1 MPTPVVLGEFE
12 QLVLLAI
19 LNLDNDAAA
28 LDLRDRLNQVA
39 GRRISRGALYR
50 TLDRMDGKGWVAWS
64 LDREDVPERGGHP
77 RRRFRVTKEGLE
89 VLRASRAMLMDLWDG
104 LEGVLG

>member
-12 QLVLLAI
+12 QLVLLAV
-19 LNLDNDAAA
+19 LNLGNDAAA
-28 LDLRDRLNQVA
+28 LDLRDRLNEVA

-50 TLDRMDGKGWVAWS
+50 TLDRMDEKGWVAWS

-77 RRRFRVTKEGLE
+77 RRRFRVTEEGLE

>member
-12 QLVLLAI
+12 QLVLLAV

-28 LDLRDRLNQVA
+28 LDLRDRLNAVA

-50 TLDRMDGKGWVAWS
+50 TLDRMDEKGWVAWS

-77 RRRFRVTKEGLE
+77 RRRFRVTPEGLE
-89 VLRASRAMLMDLWDG
+89 VLKASRAMLMDLWDG